1 MLKKLFAL
9 SIKQKAAL
17 WAVQFIA
24 VVAWLLLTQ
33 VFNSPTTATIAQS
46 NTTQAL
52 RLNADLTSLFSQK
65 SSQKPQNIQ
74 TITQKI
80 SATTNNTHVVLVG
93 SSHKETAINSAI
105 KLTSQLSKLPLIGY
119 AKTRFDDIPNLDD
132 IIAQYLPFK
141 QQVIS
146 HKMRKVLSNDTL
158 LDESPSGKISAQRVF
173 NYQFALLNQ
182 IGNQAVAKTVEQDPS
197 LSLADFLSQPIKV
210 NSSLKATDNHL
221 IAQYNDK
228 YYVLVTFASKNQA
241 MNINE
246 AQQLQA
252 QFQQI
257 INQVD
262 AEHNVN
268 SNNKLN
274 QNKAIEYLYTGALF
288 YTASASESSQF
299 EMLLYGSISLIAT
312 LLLIALVYRRISALL
327 MTFSLIAISFCYGYA
342 ALSMIYIEV
351 NVITLVFSV
360 TLIGIAS
367 DYSFHALT
375 QLKYSSTEASFN
387 RKSPLKNIHSSLTM
401 SYITTGAGYA
411 ILLLTPFVLFQQ
423 IAVFTLAG
431 LFGALITVLCLYPL
445 FLPLFTRFS
454 NSSSTSSSSSSFN
467 SKNTTSSDIYAKL
480 PRFALKLNRAQ
491 QYLVKMI
498 HNHKQ
503 IALLVIV
510 ASVLSTSVLKFDDD
524 IKRYYQPE
532 AKLKANEVAIKSIL
546 NNQWD
551 SQYLLLQATSQ
562 QDLLEQEEMLTPALR
577 SLVSNGAIKD
587 FSAISHWLPSL
598 KQQQQNKQTIIAA
611 QTADQYKMM
620 QQILATANWQFESS
634 INPLTP
640 SYWFASPLGKM
651 HQAQWLTDN
660 EFFYSVVKLAGITDK
675 QALLELATNSSLVNS
690 PQAKLYFIDQAGEI
704 TAQLTLFSEHL
715 VLTLIAILFVALGV
729 FSIKYGKKV
738 ACLAVLAPMF
748 AVLISLLISFC
759 IQGHLNI
766 FNLVASI
773 LIIALGL
780 DYSIFYTEHGFSPK
794 VTLTTLMSALSSIF
808 VFAILILSSMPVIAS
823 FGLSV
828 FIGVGVTFLFAPIV
842 TLAKSN

>member
-9 SIKQKAAL
+9 SIKQKVAL
-17 WAVQFIA
+17 WAVQFIV

-33 VFNSPTTATIAQS
+33 VFNTPATATSNKS

-52 RLNADLTSLFSQK
+52 RLNADLTSLFNQK
-65 SSQKPQNIQ
+65 SSQTPLNIQ

-80 SATTNNTHVVLVG
+80 SASTNNTHVVLVG
-93 SSHKETAINSAI
+93 SSHKETAINGAM

-119 AKTRFDDIPNLDD
+119 AQTRFNDIPTLDG

-146 HKMRKVLSNDTL
+146 HKMHKLLSDETL
-158 LDESPSGKISAQRVF
+158 LNESSSGTPSSQKVF

-210 NSSLKATDNHL
+210 NSSLKATVQHL

-241 MNINE
+241 MNVDE

-257 INQVD
+257 INQPD
-262 AEHNVN
+262 AEHNI
-268 SNNKLN
+268 KN
-274 QNKAIEYLYTGALF
+274 QLTKNKAIEYLYTGALF

-312 LLLIALVYRRISALL
+312 LLLIAFVYRRISALL

-342 ALSMIYIEV
+342 ALSMIYLEV

-375 QLKYSSTEASFN
+375 QLKYSSAEASFN
-387 RKSPLKNIHSSLTM
+387 RKSPLKNIHSSLAM

-431 LFGALITVLCLYPL
+431 LFGALITVLCLYPF

-454 NSSSTSSSSSSFN
+454 TSSSSSSSN
-467 SKNTTSSDIYAKL
+467 SQNTTSSDISAKL
-480 PRFALKLNRAQ
+480 PSFALKLNKAQ
-491 QYLVKMI
+491 QYLVTMI
-498 HNHKQ
+498 HQHKK
-503 IALLVIV
+503 IALLVIM

-532 AKLKANEVAIKSIL
+532 AKLKANEVMIKSIL

-562 QDLLEQEEMLTPALR
+562 QDLLEQEEILTLTLR
-577 SLVSNGAIKD
+577 NLVINGAIKD
-587 FSAISHWLPSL
+587 FSAISNWLPSL
-598 KQQQQNKQTIIAA
+598 KQQQQNKQAIIAA
-611 QTADQYKMM
+611 QTADQFKPM
-620 QQILATANWQFESS
+620 QQILAAANWQFEST

-640 SYWFASPLGKM
+640 SDWLSSPLGKM

-675 QALLELATNSSLVNS
+675 QALLGLATNSSLVNS

-704 TAQLTLFSEHL
+704 TAQLTLFSKHL
-715 VLTLIAILFVALGV
+715 VLTLIAILFIALGV

-773 LIIALGL
+773 LVIALGL

-842 TLAKSN
+842 TLAKSNS